1 MYVITSLYPTVR
13 VGNSGMAFNLTF
25 LNTVS
30 DEEKSSKV
38 QMQNST
44 CKNSSRIFFFF
55 FNAKTEFFVSA
66 HRSTSCHN
74 SLTSDRLART
84 CLLGP
89 RVFVYS
95 WRTSTYDLSKT
106 RRNGT
111 ANEDS
116 TLFFSREISKMRT
129 PNSWKS
135 GITYVSF
142 KLFQTNG
149 LQYLY
154 GQFENVEG
162 GFLQHW

>member
-1 MYVITSLYPTVR
+1 MRKNQV
-13 VGNSGMAFNLTF
+13 
-25 LNTVS
+25 
-30 DEEKSSKV
+30 KSKW
-38 QMQNST
+38 QNST

-116 TLFFSREISKMRT
+116 TLFFSREISMGT

-135 GITYVSF
+135 GSKDTRITNLRF
-142 KLFQTNG
+142 IQTISNKWTSVFVWTVWKCRG
-149 LQYLY
+149 RFSPALVADLWMKFWK
-154 GQFENVEG
+154 GEE
-162 GFLQHW
+162 